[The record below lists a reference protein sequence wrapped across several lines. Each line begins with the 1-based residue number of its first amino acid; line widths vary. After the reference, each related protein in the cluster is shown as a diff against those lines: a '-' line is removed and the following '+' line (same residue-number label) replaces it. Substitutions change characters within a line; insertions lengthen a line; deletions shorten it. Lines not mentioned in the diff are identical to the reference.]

1 VSKKKSNIKVFFKT
15 LNKTHVLPTR
25 YFVDLSTVQ
34 LELISSVS
42 VKLFELKFKEKVSTS
57 TSDELKWQI
66 NNIFVDKYF
75 SGKNKWFFKKLDF

>member
-42 VKLFELKFKEKVSTS
+42 MKLFELKFKEKVSTS

>member
-1 VSKKKSNIKVFFKT
+1 M
-15 LNKTHVLPTR
+15 
-25 YFVDLSTVQ
+25 
-34 LELISSVS
+34 
-42 VKLFELKFKEKVSTS
+42 KLFELKFKEKVSTS

>member
-1 VSKKKSNIKVFFKT
+1 MSKKKSNIKVFFKT

-42 VKLFELKFKEKVSTS
+42 MKLFELKFKEKVSTS